1 MTKTLFAIAL
11 AGIVAID
18 SHAGTR
24 IDAAAWRNV
33 QTYDAAALL
42 EKESSLMGRVVGI
55 RFHYRSAK
63 LRHLYPGW
71 YEASLWQHDPK
82 AKRGHSGVRVLVA
95 KKDLPAFEAITSD
108 FQSMADITLYGQI
121 EKDPVS
127 DVAQVRLIGRR
138 ANLDSA
144 GNTNVD
150 W

>member
-1 MTKTLFAIAL
+1 MNKLLLAIV
-11 AGIVAID
+11 VACV
-18 SHAGTR
+18 SVTGARAGTR

-63 LRHLYPGW
+63 LRHLYPSW
-71 YEASLWQHDPK
+71 YEASLWQQDPK
-82 AKRGHSGVRVLVA
+82 AKRGYSGVRVLVA
-95 KKDLPAFEAITSD
+95 KKDVPAFTAIASDFKSAAAITV
-108 FQSMADITLYGQI
+108 YGVV

-127 DVAQVRLIGRR
+127 EVAQVRLIGRR
-138 ANLDSA
+138 AEVDSA
-144 GNTNVD
+144 GNANVD